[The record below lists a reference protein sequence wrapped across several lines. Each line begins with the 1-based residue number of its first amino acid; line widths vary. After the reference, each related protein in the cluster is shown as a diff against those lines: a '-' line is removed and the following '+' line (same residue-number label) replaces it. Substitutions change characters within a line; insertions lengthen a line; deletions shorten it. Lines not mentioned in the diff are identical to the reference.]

1 MPEPRPL
8 IFQLYTTYQRAGR
21 LVARALEGTGIRPE
35 DATLYSVLDRHG
47 PLTPSAL
54 ADQLGVGPSTLTYR
68 LKALEAAGILVRR
81 PNPDDGRSSLVEL
94 SPDGRSRWRA
104 TIPAFSEALRRAER
118 RVDLPQDEV
127 AAALEAVAGAI
138 DAELEASEPQSGGL
152 ARSCRKAPS

>member
-35 DATLYSVLDRHG
+35 DAALYSVLDRHG

-68 LKALEAAGILVRR
+68 LKALEAADVLVRR

-94 SPDGRSRWRA
+94 SPDGRSRWRV
-104 TIPAFSEALRRAER
+104 TIPAFARPFGGPSGASSFPKPRSPLRSRQW
-118 RVDLPQDEV
+118 P
-127 AAALEAVAGAI
+127 
-138 DAELEASEPQSGGL
+138 
-152 ARSCRKAPS
+152 ARSTPSSKQASRSPAGPARSLSPD

>member
-35 DATLYSVLDRHG
+35 DAALFSALDRHG

-54 ADQLGVGPSTLTYR
+54 SDQLGLGPSTLTYR
-68 LKALEAAGILVRR
+68 LKALEAAGVLVRR

-104 TIPAFSEALRRAER
+104 SIPAFSEALRRAER
-118 RVDLPQDEV
+118 RVELPQGQV

-138 DAELEASEPQSGGL
+138 DAELKADEPRPGPASTQLS
-152 ARSCRKAPS
+152 

>member
-35 DATLYSVLDRHG
+35 DAALYSVLDRHG
-47 PLTPSAL
+47 PITPSVL

-68 LKALEAAGILVRR
+68 LKALEAEDVVVRR

-94 SPDGRSRWRA
+94 SAGGLSRWRA
-104 TIPAFSEALRRAER
+104 TIPAFAEALRRAER
-118 RVDLPQDEV
+118 RVELPQDEV
-127 AAALEAVAGAI
+127 AAALDAVAGAI
-138 DAELEASEPQSGGL
+138 DAELKAGKPQPGRATTKL
-152 ARSCRKAPS
+152 P

>member
-35 DATLYSVLDRHG
+35 DAALYSVLDRHG
-47 PLTPSAL
+47 PITPSVL

-68 LKALEAAGILVRR
+68 LKALEAADVVVRL

-94 SPDGRSRWRA
+94 SPGGLSRWRA
-104 TIPAFSEALRRAER
+104 TIPAFAEALRRAER
-118 RVDLPQDEV
+118 RVELPQDEV
-127 AAALEAVAGAI
+127 AAALDAVAGAI
-138 DAELEASEPQSGGL
+138 DAELKAGKPQPGRATTQS
-152 ARSCRKAPS
+152 P

>member
-35 DATLYSVLDRHG
+35 DAALYSVLDRHG
-47 PLTPSAL
+47 PITPSVL

-68 LKALEAAGILVRR
+68 LKALEAEDVVVRR

-94 SPDGRSRWRA
+94 SPGGLSRWRA
-104 TIPAFSEALRRAER
+104 PIPAFAEALRRAER
-118 RVDLPQDEV
+118 RVELPQDEV
-127 AAALEAVAGAI
+127 AAALDAVAGAI
-138 DAELEASEPQSGGL
+138 DAELKAGKPQPGRATTKL
-152 ARSCRKAPS
+152 P